1 MDKPSTSWKK
11 LSQTIAV
18 LIRVSAEL
26 QIRRKKI
33 LFTSGYSEYP
43 TYNLMYVCIYII
55 YIYTFIYIFI
65 SSEYSEFRIL
75 DTM

>member
-26 QIRRKKI
+26 QIRRKNV

-43 TYNLMYVCIYII
+43 TYNLMYVCIYILYKYGDFLGI
-55 YIYTFIYIFI
+55 V
-65 SSEYSEFRIL
+65 SEN
-75 DTM
+75 

>member
-11 LSQTIAV
+11 MSQTIAV

-26 QIRRKKI
+26 QIRRKNV

-43 TYNLMYVCIYII
+43 TYNLMYVCIYIYYI
-55 YIYTFIYIFI
+55 YIHSFIYSFHQNIQN
-65 SSEYSEFRIL
+65 SEY
-75 DTM
+75 